1 MAQNKKS
8 SETPQKKQTKGRLR
22 PALTPEARELQL
34 VDLATNLAAQQLM
47 DGTASSQVITH
58 FLKLG
63 TTRAQLEK
71 EKLAKETELLKA
83 KTAVLESQEN
93 MEKMYAEAISAM
105 KRYSGYS
112 GDDDEDCY
120 EDQDL

>member
-1 MAQNKKS
+1 MAKSKKS
-8 SETPQKKQTKGRLR
+8 SETPQKKSKRKHLP
-22 PALTPEARELQL
+22 PAQTPEMRELQL
-34 VDLATNLAAQQLM
+34 IDLATDLAAQQLM

-71 EKLAKETELLKA
+71 EKLEKETELLKA
-83 KTAVLESQEN
+83 KTVALESQEN
-93 MEKMYAEAISAM
+93 IERMYAEAISAM

-112 GDDDEDCY
+112 DDEEDDIY
-120 EDQDL
+120 ENQDL

>member
-1 MAQNKKS
+1 MAKTQKS
-8 SETPQKKQTKGRLR
+8 SDTPQSKKPKGRLR
-22 PALTPEARELQL
+22 PALTPEKRELQL
-34 VDLATNLAAQQLM
+34 IDLATDLAAQQLM

-83 KTAVLESQEN
+83 KTAAIESQEK
-93 MEKMYAEAISAM
+93 METMYAAAIKAM
-105 KRYSGYS
+105 KRYSGNM
-112 GDDDEDCY
+112 DDE
-120 EDQDL
+120 EDDFFEDSDL